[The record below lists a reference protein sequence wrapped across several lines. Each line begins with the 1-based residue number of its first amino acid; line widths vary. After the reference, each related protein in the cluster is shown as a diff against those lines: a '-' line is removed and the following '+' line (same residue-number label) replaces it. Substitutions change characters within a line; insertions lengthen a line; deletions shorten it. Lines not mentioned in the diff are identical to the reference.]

1 MSSSEYKYF
10 LEHQAQTTAAPMGL
24 EIKKAKG
31 SYITDIDNKRYLDFV
46 AGVSVVTL
54 YVYPSDSRR
63 KTQNAMEP
71 NSHIGF

>member
-31 SYITDIDNKRYLDFV
+31 SYITDIDNKRY
-46 AGVSVVTL
+46 
-54 YVYPSDSRR
+54 
-63 KTQNAMEP
+63 
-71 NSHIGF
+71 